1 MLFGIGRVRPAV
13 HFGATVMVAFG
24 TALSSFWI
32 LSVNSWLQTPV
43 GFEIN
48 EAGQFVP
55 GGSWWTIIFNPSFP
69 YRFAHTVVA
78 AYLTTA
84 LAVGAIGAW
93 HLLRDRRDQHARTM
107 FSMAMWMA
115 ALTAPVQIFL
125 GDLHGLNTLEHQPVK
140 VMAMEGHFE
149 SYPDGAPLILFGV
162 PDEAERRVDWAV
174 EIPKLSSL
182 ILKHDP
188 DAPLAGLDTVPD
200 DREPPVAIVFYAFRV
215 MVGMG
220 MLMLGLGLWSLY
232 ARWRGRLYDSPT
244 LHRAA
249 VAMGPSGFV
258 AVIAG
263 WITTEVGRQPYT
275 VYGHMLTAD
284 SLSPVGGAAVLVSL
298 VAFVVV
304 YTAVFGAGTAYI
316 LKLVAKG
323 ARPHESDPSSAPIRT
338 AGITP
343 GPAIDAGLPRLEVRS

>member
-1 MLFGIGRVRPAV
+1 
-13 HFGATVMVAFG
+13 
-24 TALSSFWI
+24 
-32 LSVNSWLQTPV
+32 
-43 GFEIN
+43 
-48 EAGQFVP
+48 
-55 GGSWWTIIFNPSFP
+55 
-69 YRFAHTVVA
+69 
-78 AYLTTA
+78 
-84 LAVGAIGAW
+84 
-93 HLLRDRRDQHARTM
+93 
-107 FSMAMWMA
+107 
-115 ALTAPVQIFL
+115 
-125 GDLHGLNTLEHQPVK
+125 
-140 VMAMEGHFE
+140 
-149 SYPDGAPLILFGV
+149 
-162 PDEAERRVDWAV
+162 
-174 EIPKLSSL
+174 
-182 ILKHDP
+182 
-188 DAPLAGLDTVPD
+188 
-200 DREPPVAIVFYAFRV
+200 VAIVFYAFRV